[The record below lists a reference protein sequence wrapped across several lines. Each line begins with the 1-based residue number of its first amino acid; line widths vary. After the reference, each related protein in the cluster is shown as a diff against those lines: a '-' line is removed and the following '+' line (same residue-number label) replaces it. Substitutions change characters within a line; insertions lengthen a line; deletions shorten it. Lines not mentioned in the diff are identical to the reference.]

1 VRFCRFNDDR
11 VGVVRGDGVVDVS
24 AVLEDMPTYRWP
36 LPHGDQFMAH
46 FDELRPKMQ
55 ALAEHGPVLPLASV
69 RLLSPIANPG
79 KIVAAPVNYKLH
91 LDEARTDTAIHFGN
105 TVKTIDEAGVF
116 LKATSSLIGPSQ
128 EIVADWT
135 DRRIDHEVEL
145 AVIIGRKAFRVSE
158 DTALDYVAGYAIGL
172 DITIRGPEERSYRK
186 SLDTFSVLGPW
197 VVTSDE
203 LPNPNAL
210 ALKLDVDGEPRQD
223 ANTALLIFNV
233 QKLIAYASRAYTLYP
248 GDIIMTGTPE
258 GVGPILPGNTI
269 HAEIESIGQMTVK
282 VSGA

>member
-1 VRFCRFNDDR
+1 MRFCRFNDDR
-11 VGVVRGDGVVDVS
+11 LGVVKGESVVDVS
-24 AVLEDMPTYRWP
+24 AALEALPNYRWP

-46 FDELRPKMQ
+46 FDKLRPKMA
-55 ALAEHGPVLPLASV
+55 ALAEGGPGMPLASV

-91 LDEARTDTAIHFGN
+91 LDEARTDTGINFGTAI
-105 TVKTIDEAGVF
+105 KTIDECGVF

-128 EIVADWT
+128 NIVADWA

-145 AVIIGRKAFRVSE
+145 AVIMGRKAFRVSE
-158 DTALDYVAGYAIGL
+158 QAALDYVAGYAIGL
-172 DITIRGPEERSYRK
+172 DMTIRGPEERSYRK

-203 LPNPNAL
+203 ISDPNAL
-210 ALKLDVDGEPRQD
+210 RLKLDVDGEARQD
-223 ANTALLIFNV
+223 ANTADLIFNV
-233 QKLIAYASRAYTLYP
+233 QRLIAYASRAYTLYP

-258 GVGPILPGNTI
+258 GVGAILPGNTI
-269 HAEIESIGQMTVK
+269 HAEIESIGQMAVR
-282 VSGA
+282 VVGS